1 LKSITF
7 VADPSVRAQPRA
19 SIRARPGKSD
29 SGFPIKTVLHH
40 SAGAS
45 GLPARLVQQHSGD
58 WAMTGKVPVARVEG
72 QAPLPVLLGR
82 MEAIQD
88 TKTMA
93 GSPDADIAMRSA
105 SRNLAHGFCV
115 LRCHAFREPMKEKPN
130 VQYSFSRNR
139 LGWASPQA

>member
-1 LKSITF
+1 L
-7 VADPSVRAQPRA
+7 
-19 SIRARPGKSD
+19 D
-29 SGFPIKTVLHH
+29 SGFPVKTVLDH
-40 SAGAS
+40 GADVFCS
-45 GLPARLVQQHSGD
+45 SARLVQQHSGR
-58 WAMTGKVPVARVEG
+58 WAMTGTVPVARVE
-72 QAPLPVLLGR
+72 AKALLPELPGR

-88 TKTMA
+88 ARTMA

-115 LRCHAFREPMKEKPN
+115 LGFQAFREPMKEKPN